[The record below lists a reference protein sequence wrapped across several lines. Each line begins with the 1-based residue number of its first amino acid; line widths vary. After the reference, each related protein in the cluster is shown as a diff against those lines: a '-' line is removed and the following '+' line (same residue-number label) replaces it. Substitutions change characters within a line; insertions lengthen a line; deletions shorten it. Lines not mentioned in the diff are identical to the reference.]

1 MFDRFGEFDSAKGI
15 NETAV
20 NLRRE
25 GDNDSIYALARE
37 NGIDREMVD
46 AFVAGDILYICDAMS
61 AAIGKISVEEQ
72 ELKPKEIMADWT
84 EYIRSEAFEDE
95 SMAIAVRRKG
105 KSLKGCIAE
114 ILKWAFAHQTEIS
127 PETGSVTYQ
136 VNGVE
141 APGRPDIFASDHIR
155 YNGVE
160 YRRNT
165 AVKAYLLLGADTH
178 GDLDDLAPG
187 DPYAENATDAIFL
200 IAHDTAGNAV
210 RVIQIPRDTM
220 TLINTVDT
228 KGQIDGQVIDHL
240 SRAWAYG
247 DGADFSGQLSMQAV
261 SWLFAGLPIDGYFAG
276 SMDLITNLNDFVG
289 GVPVTVR
296 DAYMSKADPR
306 FVQGQTVTLQ
316 GDLAEKFVRYRD
328 ITEDYTAIT
337 RMDRQRQYA
346 IAFSNVLL
354 SEQKKDNQTIPK
366 MFQLIQD
373 HVETSMSKG
382 EYLKTALDMASSGPL
397 EDSDF
402 EMVPGKSG
410 QGEEINPDTN
420 ESQVYDQFYPDDSG
434 LDQLILT
441 DFYRNVG

>member
-1 MFDRFGEFDSAKGI
+1 MQFSIRGMHKGEDGGEQNGTPKGSMPGNHRYKMVFGAVVLGI
-15 NETAV
+15 
-20 NLRRE
+20 
-25 GDNDSIYALARE
+25 
-37 NGIDREMVD
+37 
-46 AFVAGDILYICDAMS
+46 
-61 AAIGKISVEEQ
+61 
-72 ELKPKEIMADWT
+72 
-84 EYIRSEAFEDE
+84 
-95 SMAIAVRRKG
+95 AIATGIWIGGQYRQRKQ
-105 KSLKGCIAE
+105 AE
-114 ILKWAFAHQTEIS
+114 AANAARQEVQDAGTLQDSTNTLQEITTEIS